1 MFVFCLVIIYKIYN
15 IYEPHLIFISLLRLT
30 EEYRANFKASFAKD
44 VASHLVSPTSSNHGG
59 YGGISDED
67 DEMGERT
74 SHSKFIPNKRAD
86 ISKKKNSILSIQ
98 EEIKATHKKT
108 KQAEEDTVRFTREME
123 SKQLDKV
130 KMDGER
136 QVAAKKKSL
145 EAEIQRNR
153 GVKDSVQVA
162 RANSGAYAQ
171 QIAEKV
177 CVLFGRGMHVFV
189 FFIRV

>member
-1 MFVFCLVIIYKIYN
+1 
-15 IYEPHLIFISLLRLT
+15 
-30 EEYRANFKASFAKD
+30 
-44 VASHLVSPTSSNHGG
+44 
-59 YGGISDED
+59 
-67 DEMGERT
+67 MGERT

-108 KQAEEDTVRFTREME
+108 KQAEEDTARFTREME

-177 CVLFGRGMHVFV
+177 RLFVWCVFV
-189 FFIRV
+189 FILFAYAHFSVMFTNIHYTTTQQLNRQRNKCLNTAVISPRNKR

>member
-1 MFVFCLVIIYKIYN
+1 MPCCTFIKS
-15 IYEPHLIFISLLRLT
+15 HLIFISLLRLT
-30 EEYRANFKASFAKD
+30 EEYRANFKASFAND
-44 VASHLVSPTSSNHGG
+44 VAPHLVSPTSSNHG

-74 SHSKFIPNKRAD
+74 SHGKFLLNKKAD
-86 ISKKKNSILSIQ
+86 ISKKKNSILAIQ
-98 EEIKATHKKT
+98 EDIKATNKKT
-108 KQAEEDTVRFTREME
+108 KQAEEDTANFTRDME

-136 QVAAKKKSL
+136 QVSAKKKSL

-171 QIAEKV
+171 QIADKV
-177 CVLFGRGMHVFV
+177 RVLFGRGICACVVLFAYTV
-189 FFIRV
+189 